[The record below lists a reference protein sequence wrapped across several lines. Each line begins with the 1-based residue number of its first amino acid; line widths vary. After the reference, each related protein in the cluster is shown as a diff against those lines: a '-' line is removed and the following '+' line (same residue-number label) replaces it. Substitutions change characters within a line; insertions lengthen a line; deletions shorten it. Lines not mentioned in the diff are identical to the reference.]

1 MKNVTTGRFGG
12 FTLIELLVVVL
23 IIGILAAVALPQYE
37 KAVLKA
43 RYTELQG
50 VVSAAKKAAESYYM
64 ANGSYPQY
72 WDDMD
77 VDFPGCTQWEE
88 GARPSMTC
96 KKNVYFDLFDGT
108 NENIVGFYTS
118 GRKVKVAYVQWL
130 DHSRFPSQRE
140 CWALKSDTAANAV
153 CKGMNGTEGPA
164 ISHYSCTN
172 AGGCTRYILP

>member
-43 RYTELQG
+43 RYTEVQS

-77 VDFPGCTQWEE
+77 VDFPSCTQWGEVA
-88 GARPSMTC
+88 GSSMTC

-108 NENIVGFYTS
+108 DENIVGFHSS
-118 GRKVKVAYVQWL
+118 GGKVKVAYVQWL
-130 DHSRFPSQRE
+130 EHSRFPSQRE

-153 CKGMNGTEGPA
+153 RKGMNGTEGPA
-164 ISHYSCTN
+164 ISHYSCTS